1 MDWKEVVDYYSRME
15 IQKAI
20 LLSAKDREVA
30 VRVGDSFAKR
40 PDILQFPGDVKDW
53 ARKGATSFHI
63 SEERW
68 KDPMS
73 LETGLVKKQMD
84 ALRIGWDLVI
94 DIDTPSW
101 KYAKRAAYYVVEA
114 LKFHNIER
122 ISVKFSGNKG
132 WHICVPFEAFPDE
145 VNSMNIKD
153 LFPDAPKFIIEY
165 LKYMIKPFLRDEMI
179 KNPSIFEEMKQI
191 GKKFKQESLTSRP
204 ENLPIPNKG
213 FGGIV
218 GGSYAGVNILKN
230 AEEPSKIILPIIDPF
245 EILELDII
253 LVSSRHMFR
262 APYSLHEKSG
272 LVSIPINP
280 DEILF
285 FDKNKAKPANV
296 KADMKFILRETAK
309 PNEASSL
316 IMQAFDWYKK
326 SKKEVRQ
333 EEDTNTR
340 LKNSKYDNEL
350 PKEKISEEFFP
361 PCMKK
366 ILEGK
371 LDDGKKRA
379 LFLLLKFLIH
389 TGWSWADIEAKL
401 IEWNKT
407 HSTPLR
413 DNYIQEQITWHKKQ
427 KAVVLPPNC
436 DKQEYYKELQ
446 FCAPLPLCSKIRNP
460 VNFAKI
466 NAKKYRL
473 PEGIRRKNA
482 KNE

>member
-1 MDWKEVVDYYSRME
+1 MDWKEVVDYYSRIE

-68 KDPMS
+68 RDPLS

-84 ALRIGWDLVI
+84 SLRIGWDLVI
-94 DIDTPSW
+94 DIDSPYW
-101 KYAKRAAYYVVEA
+101 DFAKQTASFVVE
-114 LKFHNIER
+114 LLRDLHS
-122 ISVKFSGNKG
+122 ISCVGVKFSGNKG
-132 WHICVPFEAFPDE
+132 FHISVPFEAFPQEIDGIA
-145 VNSMNIKD
+145 IKD
-153 LFPDAPKFIIEY
+153 YFPDGLKRIAFYLQDRIVEHWKTNLLSKINPKVLMQIVEQAGKQMSDIMTNGEIDVLKFIE
-165 LKYMIKPFLRDEMI
+165 
-179 KNPSIFEEMKQI
+179 
-191 GKKFKQESLTSRP
+191 
-204 ENLPIPNKG
+204 
-213 FGGIV
+213 
-218 GGSYAGVNILKN
+218 
-230 AEEPSKIILPIIDPF
+230 IDTVL
-245 EILELDII
+245 I
-253 LVSSRHMFR
+253 SSRHMFR

-272 LVSIPINP
+272 LASIPINP
-280 DEILF
+280 DEIVF
-285 FDKNKAKPANV
+285 FDKSKAKPANV
-296 KADMKFILRETAK
+296 KADMKFILRDTAK

-316 IMQAFDWYKK
+316 IMQAFDWFKK

-333 EEDTNTR
+333 EEDTKTR
-340 LKNSKYDNEL
+340 IENSKYDNEL
-350 PKEKISEEFFP
+350 PKEKIPEEYFP
-361 PCMKK
+361 PCIKK

-379 LFLLLKFLIH
+379 LFLVLKFLIH
-389 TGWSWADIEAKL
+389 TGWNWADIEARL
-401 IEWNKT
+401 VEWNKT

-427 KAVVLPPNC
+427 KTVVLPPNC

-446 FCAPLPLCSKIRNP
+446 FCSPLPLCSKIRNP

-466 NAKKYRL
+466 KASRKDYGQKKWEENKPKAAKTKAPKKKSKL
-473 PEGIRRKNA
+473 VKEKSAGDSSI
-482 KNE
+482 